1 MIGGS
6 GLARGYLNRPEL
18 TAEKFIDNPF
28 GEGRLYRT
36 GDLARWLPD
45 GNIEFLGRIDHQIK
59 VRGFRIE
66 PGEIEYALGT
76 LGIDNAIVAA
86 KDDANGSR
94 QLIVWTTESDPF
106 EDNWSSIKSKLSDS
120 LPDYMIPAAFVQMES
135 FPLTNSGK
143 INRKA
148 LPDPDFTQMQKVYV
162 APRNSIEE
170 TLADIWQEVLAMDKI
185 GIHDN
190 FFELG
195 GHSLLATQVVS
206 RIRIS
211 FSQELSLRAFFQK
224 PSIEELAKQISEAKE
239 EAIVIIEKA
248 DRSNPLPLSFA
259 QQRLWFID
267 QYQDGNSANYN
278 MPAALQLK
286 GDLDLNILQESFLRV
301 IQRHESLRT
310 CFETVDDQVYQR
322 VLDVN
327 SFIIEQEDLQKE
339 KEQKT
344 IIENYTRE
352 ESQTPF
358 NLSSEIPIR
367 AKCLKLSKNEHIFLV
382 TMHHIASDGWSI
394 PIFIQ
399 ELNEIYTS
407 LKEKREAELKTLSI
421 HYADFA
427 LWQREYLQ
435 GEKLDGLL
443 SWWKHELEGIP
454 ETLELPLDKARPAE
468 QTYSGN
474 SMSTVIGTELTS
486 KVHVLCE
493 REAVTPFML
502 LETAFAC
509 LMQRYSQQDDIV
521 IGSPIAN
528 RNHTQIE
535 PLIGF
540 FVNTLP
546 LRHHIGPDKSFS
558 DLLKESKKSILDAYD
573 HQDLPFELLV
583 DHLQPQRSLT
593 HSPLFQVMF
602 VLQNNPEET
611 IEFPGLTVGLVPVA
625 TQSAKFDLTLSVA
638 EVDGALQCN
647 WEYNTDLFE
656 EGRISR
662 MANHF
667 DCLLESIVSEP
678 EMKISQLNI
687 LPEEEKQKVF
697 YEWNDTA
704 VDYPKDKTVIDL
716 FKEQAEQQPEA
727 IALIFGEEEMTYK
740 ELDERSNQLA
750 RYLMDQGVKTEDLIG
765 ICLERSFEMITAL
778 LGILKAGAAYV
789 PIDPKYPQERIST
802 ILKDAGINVL
812 LTKAVNLSHLNGQK
826 AEPLC
831 LIMTGT
837 ESRHTARSHLSI
849 QASPIV

>member
-1 MIGGS
+1 MIRGENDIDPKNLISLCEQHAVTSINLPPVLLENMFARYEDRMKQLRQLRLIVSGGDRFPTELLSKLNDPVYDRIQILNAYGPTETTITSTIYDMSEHRSEKSNLEPPIGKPVGARKAYILDKFGNIQPTGIPGELCIGGNM
-6 GLARGYLNRPEL
+6 LARGYLNQPDL
-18 TAEKFIDNPF
+18 TAEKFINNRYDA
-28 GEGRLYRT
+28 GKLYKT

-66 PGEIEYALGT
+66 PGEIEHALGT

-86 KDDANGSR
+86 KDDANGSK
-94 QLIVWTTESDPF
+94 QLIAWTLQSDPF
-106 EDNWSSIKSKLSDS
+106 EDNWSSIKSKLSNS
-120 LPDYMIPAAFVQMES
+120 LPDYMIPAAFVVLDQL
-135 FPLTNSGK
+135 PLTPNGK
-143 INRKA
+143 VDRKA

-162 APRNSIEE
+162 APRSSIEE
-170 TLADIWQEVLAMDKI
+170 TLAGIWQEVLAMDKI
-185 GIHDN
+185 GVHDN

-211 FSQELSLRAFFQK
+211 FSQELSLRDFFQK
-224 PSIEELAKQISEAKE
+224 PSIEELAKQISEARE

-267 QYQDGNSANYN
+267 QYQEGNSANYN

-310 CFETVDDQVYQR
+310 CFETVDDQVYQKILE
-322 VLDVN
+322 VDTFKIPLIKLEADDVQ
-327 SFIIEQEDLQKE
+327 SLIS
-339 KEQKT
+339 
-344 IIENYTRE
+344 E

-382 TMHHIASDGWSI
+382 TMHHITSDGWSI

-399 ELNEIYTS
+399 ELNETYTS

-421 HYADFA
+421 QYADFA
-427 LWQREYLQ
+427 YWQRDYLQ

-468 QTYSGN
+468 QTYSGD

-486 KVHVLCE
+486 KVHVLCDQ
-493 REAVTPFML
+493 EAVTPFML

-602 VLQNNPEET
+602 VLQNNPQET
-611 IEFPGLTVGLVPVA
+611 IELPGLTVGLVPVA
-625 TQSAKFDLTLSVA
+625 TQSTKFDLTLSVA
-638 EVDGALQCN
+638 EVDGTLQCN

-656 EGRISR
+656 EDRIIR
-662 MANHF
+662 MRNHVMA
-667 DCLLESIVSEP
+667 ERAAP
-678 EMKISQLNI
+678 I
-687 LPEEEKQKVF
+687 LAEGGAF
-697 YEWNDTA
+697 IA
-704 VDYPKDKTVIDL
+704 VG
-716 FKEQAEQQPEA
+716 
-727 IALIFGEEEMTYK
+727 ALHLPGEE
-740 ELDERSNQLA
+740 
-750 RYLMDQGVKTEDLIG
+750 GVV
-765 ICLERSFEMITAL
+765 AL
-778 LGILKAGAAYV
+778 LRQSGYDVTLV
-789 PIDPKYPQERIST
+789 E
-802 ILKDAGINVL
+802 
-812 LTKAVNLSHLNGQK
+812 
-826 AEPLC
+826 
-831 LIMTGT
+831 
-837 ESRHTARSHLSI
+837 
-849 QASPIV
+849 